1 MARKEIK
8 IFMDSK
14 EVSNFLKVIDWSW
27 LFTFLSERYNVSLS
41 PRKELKELHDKA
53 AHNIIWWAAFFR
65 NLRYNNNPVK
75 NYSAKNYY
83 TGYNDLFYKGN
94 ALHKHINNY

>member
-1 MARKEIK
+1 M
-8 IFMDSK
+8 
-14 EVSNFLKVIDWSW
+14 LWS
-27 LFTFLSERYNVSLS
+27 
-41 PRKELKELHDKA
+41 
-53 AHNIIWWAAFFR
+53 AFFR

-94 ALHKHINNY
+94 ALHKRINNY